1 VIRATPSE
9 VEIDFGDEVEVV
21 PRKDWR
27 VRLFNRTIH
36 VQGLPGGWR
45 GMYILRDMPAHNATA
60 TARTGDFF
68 FQITG
73 YNAERVRKIRSCK
86 EARQTLMEMHPGD
99 DNLLRLIECLTTLCP
114 EPYSL
119 CPKLHTLYPI
129 PYTLYPKPY
138 A

>member
-1 VIRATPSE
+1 MIRAAPSE
-9 VEIDFGDEVEVV
+9 VEIDFGDELEVV

-36 VQGLPGGWR
+36 VEGLPSGWR

-73 YNAERVRKIRSCK
+73 YKSEGVHKIRSCK
-86 EARQTLMEMHPGD
+86 EAKQCLLEMHPGD
-99 DNLLRLIECLTTLCP
+99 DNLLRLFEFHTACTL
-114 EPYSL
+114 
-119 CPKLHTLYPI
+119 I
-129 PYTLYPKPY
+129 PKPSTLSPNP
-138 A
+138 